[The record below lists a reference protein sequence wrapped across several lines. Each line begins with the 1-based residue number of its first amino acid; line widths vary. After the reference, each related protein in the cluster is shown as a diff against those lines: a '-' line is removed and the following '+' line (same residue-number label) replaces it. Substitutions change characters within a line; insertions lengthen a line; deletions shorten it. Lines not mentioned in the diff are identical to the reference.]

1 MWLLAQ
7 ATEQGTRTFEF
18 GRMVGGDP
26 FSLQTVLLA
35 LVALAVVALVIFFYI
50 RDCVEIGGIMATLL
64 ITLRLGAFAG
74 LLWIWLQPQWRIEKE
89 VVIPSR
95 VLVLV
100 DTSQSMLTSDE
111 GGSPGGSSG
120 AGQRPRIDMVV
131 DALQNGPL
139 LKKLQQSHDVFV
151 VAFDGKT
158 NTVASLFKLNSEAD
172 SKSTSPA
179 DGETA
184 AAPDWATLLAA
195 KGSST
200 LVGESL
206 NSVLNEP
213 RGDAPL
219 AGIVVFSDGG
229 DTSTTVAETS
239 AGTGLDAAIKNAKDK
254 RVPIYTVG
262 LGTVQQD
269 MDLRVYSF
277 EVPKRTYAG
286 DAYEVKGL
294 IVASGLPGQ
303 SSASAE
309 NRPEVTVEL
318 RDLQNENEDRE
329 GTLVD
334 STTVVLGPSGEQVP
348 FSFKLEAEEVGRRVL
363 LARVVSPDARIQRTV
378 DMDAKDIVEIID
390 PKTRVLLFAGGPSRE
405 YHFVRNQLRR
415 DEGMISDVLLQ
426 TAQQGIAQDA
436 DEILFDFPSDKE
448 TLYKY
453 DCIVA
458 FDPDWRELDENQIDL
473 LEKWVAEEGGGLVVI
488 AGPVCTDEW
497 VHDRKSEDLLR
508 KIRGLY
514 PVEFKQHFAILDD
527 GKYDNAKPRRVRM
540 TPYGEDAQYLWLS
553 DDRLESSRRWDEF
566 EGIYG
571 YYGVQGA
578 KPVAQVLARLEDPD
592 ALNPAEAPVFMVSQF
607 YGSGR
612 VLYLGSGE
620 LWRLRALDEAYFEV
634 LYTKLLRHVSQSR
647 LLRGS
652 NRGRLLVDNKQVG
665 LGETVPVRVQ
675 LKDAQLEPLVADS
688 VELEYFTPD
697 GVRHTTP
704 LVADKDQPG
713 IFGGQ
718 FGAYQAGVYRISV
731 PIPGSD
737 ESLSDAIKASLPDLE
752 NKHKQRNDALL
763 NRLADGTGGRYYLG
777 VAAATSDAD
786 AKSLVA
792 AAVLPDRSRIK
803 PERDE
808 PESLWDN
815 EWTLFIICGL
825 LCMEWLIRRLAKLA

>member
-7 ATEQGTRTFEF
+7 ASEQGTRTFEF
-18 GRMVGGDP
+18 GRMVGVDP
-26 FSLQTVLLA
+26 FSLQSVLLA
-35 LVALAVVALVIFFYI
+35 VVAVAVIALVIFFYI
-50 RDCVEIGGIMATLL
+50 RDCVEIGGIMAALL

-74 LLWIWLQPQWRIEKE
+74 LLWIWLQPQWRVEKE
-89 VVIPSR
+89 TIIPSR
-95 VLVLV
+95 VQVLV

-111 GGSPGGSSG
+111 GGSPGQS
-120 AGQRPRIDMVV
+120 AGVGGRPRINVV
-131 DALQNGPL
+131 IDALQKGPL
-139 LKKLQQSHDVFV
+139 LQKLQQSHDVFV
-151 VAFDGKT
+151 IAFDGKT
-158 NTVASLFKLNSEAD
+158 NTVASLFKLNPEGKAAATHSDE
-172 SKSTSPA
+172 P
-179 DGETA
+179 A
-184 AAPDWATLLAA
+184 AAPPDWAALLTA

-206 NSVLNEP
+206 NSVLNEV

-229 DTSTTVAETS
+229 DTSTSAAEAA
-239 AGTGLDAAIKNAKDK
+239 AGTGIDAAIKNAKDK

-269 MDLRVYSF
+269 MDLRIYTF
-277 EVPKRTYAG
+277 EVPRRTYAG

-294 IVASGLPGQ
+294 LVASGLPGQ
-303 SSASAE
+303 ASTDPE
-309 NRPEVTVEL
+309 SRPEVTVEL
-318 RDLQNENEDRE
+318 RALENENEDRE
-329 GTLVD
+329 GALID
-334 STTVVLGPSGEQVP
+334 STTVILGPSGEQVP
-348 FSFKLEAEEVGRRVL
+348 FSFKLDAEAVGRRVL
-363 LARVVSPDARIQRTV
+363 QVRALPPDPRVQRTV
-378 DMDAKDIVEIID
+378 DMEAKDIVEIID

-405 YHFVRNQLRR
+405 YHFLRNQLSR
-415 DEGMISDVLLQ
+415 DSGMISDVLLQ
-426 TAQQGIAQDA
+426 TAQQGISQEAN
-436 DEILFDFPSDKE
+436 EILFDFPSDKE

-458 FDPDWRELDENQIDL
+458 FDPDWRELDENQIRL
-473 LEKWVAEEGGGLVVI
+473 LEKWVAEEGGGLIVI
-488 AGPVCTDEW
+488 AGPVSTDEW

-508 KIRGLY
+508 KIKALY
-514 PVEFKQHFAILDD
+514 PVDFKQHFAILDD
-527 GKYDNAKPRRVRM
+527 SKYDNAKPRRLRF

-553 DDRLESSRRWDEF
+553 DDRIDSSRNWDEF
-566 EGIYG
+566 EGVFG

-578 KPVAQVLARLEDPD
+578 KPVAQILARLEDPD
-592 ALNPAEAPVFMVSQF
+592 ALNPAEAPVFLVSQF

-612 VLYLGSGE
+612 VLYMGSGE
-620 LWRLRALDEAYFEV
+620 FWRLRSQDEGFFEV
-634 LYTKLLRHVSQSR
+634 LYTKVLRHVSQSR

-665 LGETVPVRVQ
+665 LGETVPIRVQ
-675 LKDAQLEPLVADS
+675 LKDSQLDPLVADS

-697 GVRHTTP
+697 GIRHTTP
-704 LVADKDQPG
+704 LTAIKEQPG

-731 PIPGSD
+731 AIPGSD
-737 ESLSDAIKASLPDLE
+737 ETLSDAIKASLPDLE
-752 NKHKQRNDALL
+752 NKHKQRNDSLL
-763 NRLADGTGGRYYLG
+763 SRLAEGTGGRYYVG
-777 VAAATSDAD
+777 VPAAISESD

-792 AAVLPDRSRIK
+792 VATLPDRSRIK

-815 EWTLFIICGL
+815 QWTLFIICGL